1 MTPVVSILLAAVI
14 ALMGVLVAV
23 LASPKKGAANTVTI
37 PTDRDVTIRVRG
49 GAVPRIDIEYG
60 SYDELPPDYALFPEE
75 AGSPEDLPDELNSG
89 VDREFWQKFAILAS
103 LGVEEREALVD
114 RGVKAGFFLQAERDA
129 LVNLA
134 DRTETPTPPGVKDP
148 WEGILSDAEPDPAP
162 EPPVGGSAGTASP
175 GPSRRVLTDVTNR
188 AHRPPSEAG

>member
-23 LASPKKGAANTVTI
+23 LASPRKAAANTVTI

-49 GAVPRIDIEYG
+49 GAVPRIDIEYAT
-60 SYDELPPDYALFPEE
+60 YDELPPDYAIF
-75 AGSPEDLPDELNSG
+75 GDDDTHPEDMPDELNSG

-103 LGVEEREALVD
+103 LGVDEREALVD
-114 RGVKAGFFLQAERDA
+114 RGVKAGFFMPAERDA

-148 WEGILSDAEPDPAP
+148 WEGILSDPEPTAPDPVP
-162 EPPVGGSAGTASP
+162 EVPVSTGAGTASP
-175 GPSRRVLTDVTNR
+175 GPSRRVF
-188 AHRPPSEAG
+188 EI

>member
-14 ALMGVLVAV
+14 ALMGVLIAV
-23 LASPKKGAANTVTI
+23 LASPKKGAANTVSI

-89 VDREFWQKFAILAS
+89 VDREFWQKFAILDT

-114 RGVKAGFFLQAERDA
+114 RGIRAGFFMPEERDA
-129 LVNLA
+129 LINLVGREQTQPA
-134 DRTETPTPPGVKDP
+134 AGAADP
-148 WEGILSDAEPDPAP
+148 WEGILGDPAQDVAIEP
-162 EPPVGGSAGTASP
+162 EPEGEPETPAAQP
-175 GPSRRVLTDVTNR
+175 GPSRRVF
-188 AHRPPSEAG
+188 EI